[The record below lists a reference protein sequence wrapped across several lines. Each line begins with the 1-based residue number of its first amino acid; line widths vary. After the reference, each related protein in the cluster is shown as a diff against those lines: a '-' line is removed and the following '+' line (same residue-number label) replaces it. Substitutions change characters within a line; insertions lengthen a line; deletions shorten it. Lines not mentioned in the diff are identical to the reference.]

1 MKYRL
6 FILVVVLAAIL
17 FLADPA
23 FSQCAMCQATAETS
37 REAGSSV
44 AEGINKG
51 IMYLFFMPWIII
63 GTIAYFWWRANKKA
77 QQQTGTL

>member
-1 MKYRL
+1 MKTRLFLLL
-6 FILVVVLAAIL
+6 FILVALVFVAE
-17 FLADPA
+17 PS

-63 GTIAYFWWRANKKA
+63 GTITYFWWRANKKA
-77 QQQTGTL
+77 QQEAE